1 MLTLQSMLDE
11 PATGVEVQVWRS
23 CADIV
28 PRRRAVRDRVRA
40 SDGAPSSGS
49 KATQKRPAFSSGTM
63 IGSSSSSLTRTEHA
77 PELTRAETKMSFD
90 STSSFFWSS
99 PLEFWSPAMPKR
111 LAMPALA
118 HAREVALQA
127 RPSCAIRI
135 VSCGRKH
142 RALVSRL
149 VCGRAIGRVRT
160 FMSLVLPISHRPSVM
175 KSASFTFSTGWLST
189 FGIFAARRTVCR
201 VRQGRRP
208 RGRAGCGKGTH
219 EPKRCRGRTRFSSC
233 VPRIG
238 IVLLDQDGAERE
250 KSSPPY
256 RCFLLER
263 KLRLT
268 RAAIVDRLIDR
279 RGCSPC
285 KFSQDGAGRRATP
298 RRCP

>member
-77 PELTRAETKMSFD
+77 PELTRAETKISFD

-160 FMSLVLPISHRPSVM
+160 SMSLVLPISHRPSVM
-175 KSASFTFSTGWLST
+175 KSASFTFSTWVWLIST
-189 FGIFAARRTVCR
+189 WYFLPGRTARR
-201 VRQGRRP
+201 VRPGRWP
-208 RGRAGCGKGTH
+208 RGWFETREETTCDGKDKIRSRPAVGLVQGFLIF
-219 EPKRCRGRTRFSSC
+219 ELLRFASC
-233 VPRIG
+233 Y
-238 IVLLDQDGAERE
+238 
-250 KSSPPY
+250 PP
-256 RCFLLER
+256 
-263 KLRLT
+263 
-268 RAAIVDRLIDR
+268 
-279 RGCSPC
+279 G
-285 KFSQDGAGRRATP
+285 
-298 RRCP
+298 

>member
-77 PELTRAETKMSFD
+77 PELTRAETKISFD

-135 VSCGRKH
+135 VSCGRTQ
-142 RALVSRL
+142 RALVSWR
-149 VCGRAIGRVRT
+149 VCVARQSGVLRT
-160 FMSLVLPISHRPSVM
+160 SMSLVLPISHRPSVM

-256 RCFLLER
+256 RCFYLS
-263 KLRLT
+263 
-268 RAAIVDRLIDR
+268 ASCA
-279 RGCSPC
+279 
-285 KFSQDGAGRRATP
+285 SQGRRSSID
-298 RRCP
+298 